1 MSKTTVYL
9 ARLLGLF
16 LLIMGISMLVQ
27 GQNTVATW
35 IALIHDLPL
44 VYFAG
49 LSALAAGI
57 AMVLSHNIW
66 RGGLLPVI
74 VSILAWITLLKGVF
88 TLMLPGDLALQAIAG
103 PLLDRYYYFYIV
115 IWLVLGAYLTIEGY
129 RNKGNSA

>member
-1 MSKTTVYL
+1 MSKATVYL

-16 LLIMGISMLVQ
+16 LLIMGISMVVQ
-27 GQNTVATW
+27 GPNTVATW

-74 VSILAWITLLKGVF
+74 VSILAWIT
-88 TLMLPGDLALQAIAG
+88 
-103 PLLDRYYYFYIV
+103 
-115 IWLVLGAYLTIEGY
+115 
-129 RNKGNSA
+129 